1 MLMVDAGMLV
11 LNGSDMNFSNE
22 SPMYQKIDQLIGE
35 NLLTAREN
43 LTWLQ
48 KEMHPYFFITM
59 HAEEEAIA
67 ILATILNSL
76 GVNRRRILADTEKKL
91 ILARPS
97 KPGTLYD
104 TLRTIR
110 ERDISYVHIAHSYAP
125 IPGLDT
131 GLEVQRFEFDRKNPQ
146 EIADALK
153 AEIDIPVDIR
163 EDVAAAIAKRYPDF
177 DLADLDHLL
186 SILWLNNPTYAS
198 ISPAERV
205 AQILWLYQQTR
216 NNNAIHLDVEAAD
229 GFGEGDGETRIM
241 FAVSNPPQRDFLLQ
255 IMEIFNRL
263 GIETKRTYCLT
274 LSNSIHPVF
283 LGTFYV
289 RKEDSEQLVK
299 GSELF
304 NRLQTELFNTQL
316 LQTRSQA
323 YNEFV
328 TPRVMDGEAAT
339 LVNALVAFCHT
350 NLAHSGDLY
359 DLEGVERAF
368 IHHPDLCLQF
378 LELFHSRFDPAI
390 SNREERY
397 AELLGKAVHA
407 VEEYNTG
414 HKGVDAYRRTIF
426 RCALSFI
433 RNTLKTNYFVEKKQA
448 LSFRLDPAYLAELD
462 NSFTDDLPV
471 ERPFRITFFF
481 GRYGVGYHIG
491 FSDIARGGWRTLIT
505 NGRDDYV
512 TCADTMFKENYVL
525 AHTQHL
531 KNKDIYEG
539 GSKMV
544 SVLNA
549 VSVKDPVMVNQRLYK
564 LQYGFINAFLD
575 IYASDENGKVQN
587 SNVIDYYG
595 EEEAIELGP
604 DENMH
609 DIMIATIAELAQ
621 QRGYV
626 LGIGIM
632 SGKEVGINHKEF
644 GVTSAGV
651 VKFAE
656 ITMEELGIDYSKD
669 EFTVKI
675 TGGPG
680 GDVAGNAMRL
690 LLDHSP
696 KVKINLILDG
706 TGAFFDP
713 LGADRNELRRIILS
727 EDIHAY
733 NPEKLHLGGVI
744 LYRSQRRTEGLREL
758 FKKVVRT
765 ETGLEE
771 QWISVDQFYREFN
784 NLPFTVQADL
794 FIPGGGR
801 PETIEL
807 ANWHKFFA
815 KDGTPSARAIIEGV
829 NSFIT
834 PEARTELQKKGVI
847 IMRDASA
854 NKCGVISSSY
864 EIIANL
870 AMSKD
875 EFIKHKQA
883 YVDDV
888 LGILERRAEDEA
900 RLIFKR
906 YREAGGRQLY
916 TEISDGISMEI
927 NRQYEELYNFF
938 QKNPEVCEDP
948 LFQKAIYTHLPDFL
962 SENEVWHKR
971 IEQLPKKYLYAILA
985 VEIASSMTYHGSKE
999 GDFMLQVKG
1008 HLSRLYNN

>member
-1 MLMVDAGMLV
+1 
-11 LNGSDMNFSNE
+11 MNFSPE
-22 SPMYQKIDQLIGE
+22 SPMYQKIDQLIDE
-35 NLLTAREN
+35 NLSTAREN

-59 HAEEEAIA
+59 HEEEEAIA

-97 KPGTLYD
+97 KPGALYD

-131 GLEVQRFEFDRKNPQ
+131 GLEVQRFEFDRKNSQ
-146 EIADALK
+146 AIADGLK
-153 AEIDIPVDIR
+153 AESDIPADIR
-163 EDVAAAIAKRYPDF
+163 KNVAAAMAKRYPDF
-177 DLADLDHLL
+177 DLDNLDHLL

-198 ISPAERV
+198 ISPAERI

-229 GFGEGDGETRIM
+229 GFGEADGETRIM

-263 GIETKRTYCLT
+263 GIETKRTYCLI
-274 LSNSIHPVF
+274 LNNSTHPVF

-299 GSELF
+299 GSDLF
-304 NRLQTELFNTQL
+304 NRLQAELFNTQL

-328 TPRVMDGEAAT
+328 TPRVMDGEDAT
-339 LVNALVAFCHT
+339 LVNALLAFCHT

-368 IHHPDLCLQF
+368 IHHPNLCLQF

-397 AELLGKAVHA
+397 AELLDKAVHA

-462 NSFTDDLPV
+462 SSFTDDLPA
-471 ERPFRITFFF
+471 ERPFRVTFFF
-481 GRYGVGYHIG
+481 GRYGIGYHIG

-544 SVLNA
+544 AVLNA
-549 VSVKDPVMVNQRLYK
+549 VSVNDPVMVNQRLYK

-575 IYASDENGKVQN
+575 IYASDENGKVQD
-587 SNVIDYYG
+587 SNVLDYYG

-609 DIMIATIAELAQ
+609 DTMIATVADLAQ

-680 GDVAGNAMRL
+680 GDVAGNAMQL

-696 KVKINLILDG
+696 KVKINMILDG

-713 LGADRNELRRIILS
+713 EGADPEELRRIILKN
-727 EDIHAY
+727 DIEEFNA
-733 NPEKLHLGGVI
+733 EKLHQGGFM
-744 LYRSQRRTEGLREL
+744 LYRGQRRTEGLHEL
-758 FKKVVRT
+758 YKKVIRT
-765 ETGLEE
+765 ENGLEE
-771 QWISVDQFYREFN
+771 QWISVDEFYREFN
-784 NLPFTVQADL
+784 ELPFTVQADL

-801 PETIEL
+801 PETIDDG
-807 ANWHKFFA
+807 NWEKYFA
-815 KDGTPSARAIIEGV
+815 ADGTPSALAIIEGA

-834 PEARTELQKKGVI
+834 PGARVKLQQKGVI

-870 AMSKD
+870 VMSEE
-875 EFIKHKQA
+875 EFIKNKKA
-883 YVDDV
+883 YVANV
-888 LGILERRAEDEA
+888 LDILERRAEDEA

-906 YREAGGRQLY
+906 YREAEGRKLY
-916 TEISDGISMEI
+916 TEISDGISKEI
-927 NRQYEELYNFF
+927 NRQYSELFNYF
-938 QKNPEVCEDP
+938 QKNPETSNDP
-948 LFQKAIYTHLPDFL
+948 LIQKAFYSHLPEFL
-962 SENEVWHKR
+962 SGNADYRERVKKMP
-971 IEQLPKKYLYAILA
+971 IKYLYAIQA
-985 VEIASSMTYHGSKE
+985 AEIASSMTYRGSQE
-999 GDFMLQVKG
+999 DDLMVTVKG
-1008 HLSRLYNN
+1008 PLNRLSSNDK

>member
-1 MLMVDAGMLV
+1 
-11 LNGSDMNFSNE
+11 MNFSTEN
-22 SPMYQKIDQLIGE
+22 PMYRKIDQLIGE

-43 LTWLQ
+43 LAWLQ
-48 KEMHPYFFITM
+48 KAMHPYFFITM
-59 HAEEEAIA
+59 HEEEEAIA

-97 KPGTLYD
+97 KPGALYD
-104 TLRTIR
+104 TLRTMR

-131 GLEVQRFEFDRKNPQ
+131 GLEVQRFEFDRKDPQ
-146 EIADALK
+146 VIAAGLK
-153 AEIDIPVDIR
+153 GEIDIPVDIR
-163 EDVAAAIAKRYPDF
+163 ENVAAAMAKRYPDF
-177 DLADLDHLL
+177 DQANLDHLL
-186 SILWLNNPTYAS
+186 RILWLNNPTYVS
-198 ISPAERV
+198 ISPVERV
-205 AQILWLYQQTR
+205 VQILWLYQQTR
-216 NNNAIHLDVEAAD
+216 NNNAIHLDVEVAD
-229 GFGEGDGETRIM
+229 GFGKADGETRIM

-255 IMEIFNRL
+255 IMEIFTRL

-274 LSNSIHPVF
+274 LNNGTHPVF

-299 GSELF
+299 GSGLF
-304 NRLQTELFNTQL
+304 NRLQAELFNTQL

-339 LVNALVAFCHT
+339 LVNALIAFCHT
-350 NLAHSGDLY
+350 NLAHSSDLY
-359 DLEGVERAF
+359 ALEGVERAF
-368 IHHPDLCLQF
+368 IHHRDLCLQF
-378 LELFHSRFDPAI
+378 LELFHARFDPTI
-390 SNREERY
+390 NNRQERY
-397 AELLGKAVHA
+397 AELLEKTVYA

-414 HKGVDAYRRTIF
+414 HKGVDAFRRTIF
-426 RCALSFI
+426 RCALTFI
-433 RNTLKTNYFVEKKQA
+433 RNTLKTNYFVEKRQA

-462 NSFTDDLPV
+462 TLFTDGLPA

-544 SVLNA
+544 AVLNA

-575 IYASDENGKVQN
+575 IYASDGNGKVQDA
-587 SNVIDYYG
+587 NVIDYYG

-609 DIMIATIAELAQ
+609 DIMIATVADLAL

-669 EFTVKI
+669 QFTVKM

-680 GDVAGNAMRL
+680 GDVAGNAMQL

-706 TGAFFDP
+706 TGALFDP
-713 LGADRNELRRIILS
+713 EGADPDELRRIILKN
-727 EDIHAY
+727 DIEEFKA
-733 NPEKLHLGGVI
+733 EKLHRGGFI
-744 LYRSQRRTEGLREL
+744 LYRGRRRTEGLHEL
-758 FKKVVRT
+758 YKKVIRT
-765 ETGLEE
+765 ENGLEE
-771 QWISVDQFYREFN
+771 QWISVDEFYREFN
-784 NLPFTVQADL
+784 ELPFTVQADL

-801 PETIEL
+801 PETIDGG
-807 ANWHKFFA
+807 NWHKYFA
-815 KDGTPSARAIIEGV
+815 ADGTPSARAIIEGA

-834 PEARTELQKKGVI
+834 PEARAKLQQKGVI

-870 AMSKD
+870 VMSEA
-875 EFIKHKQA
+875 EFIQNKKA
-883 YVDDV
+883 YVANV
-888 LGILERRAEDEA
+888 LDILERRAEDEA

-906 YREAGGRQLY
+906 YREAAGRKLY
-916 TEISDGISMEI
+916 TEISDGISKEI
-927 NRQYEELYNFF
+927 NRQYSELFNYF
-938 QKNPEVCEDP
+938 QKNPETCDDP
-948 LFQKAIYTHLPDFL
+948 LIQKAFYSHLPEFL
-962 SENEVWHKR
+962 SGNADYRERARKM
-971 IEQLPKKYLYAILA
+971 PTKYLYAIQA
-985 VEIASSMTYHGSKE
+985 AEIASSMTYRGSQK
-999 GDFMLQVKG
+999 DDLMVSVKG
-1008 HLSRLYNN
+1008 HLSRLYNS